1 MNADE
6 PQPVTV
12 TVELSEAQAWALAE
26 LCKRIGWADARA
38 LSVDEAETHQMIR
51 ATDRLAGALRE
62 AGFSPR

>member
-1 MNADE
+1 MTE

-26 LCKRIGWADARA
+26 LCKRIGWSDVRT
-38 LSVDEAETHQMIR
+38 LSVNEAEAHQMIG

-62 AGFSPR
+62 AGFAPR